1 MADNGAKAVE
11 DSQGHDLHWDEVQE
25 AVELLREDEV
35 DRAVETLETILRDD
49 SRNPYAAFFLG
60 EAWFAKQVWDKALRG
75 YVRALELRPD
85 YLGAMLGAG
94 HALRMM
100 GRLDQAIRMARQ
112 ILSRQKDNPDG
123 LYLLGLAHYQRGDGA
138 DAERWLSRFLN
149 TRPEIEVAMEVE
161 GLLQILR
168 GQAEGLNTKS

>member
-1 MADNGAKAVE
+1 M
-11 DSQGHDLHWDEVQE
+11 E
-25 AVELLREDEV
+25 ALREGDADE
-35 DRAVETLETILRDD
+35 ALPLLEEAIRVD

-60 EAWFAKQVWDKALRG
+60 EAWFAKQGWDKALRA
-75 YVRALELRPD
+75 YVRALELRPN

-100 GRLDQAIRMARQ
+100 GRLDHAIRMARQ
-112 ILSRQKDNPDG
+112 ILGQQKDNPDG
-123 LYLLGLAHYQRGDGA
+123 LYLLGLAHYQRGDRA
-138 DAERWLSRFLN
+138 DAERWLNRFVD

-168 GQAEGLNTKS
+168 GEAEPSVPNS